1 MTATLSHQISLTHDE
16 LQAVAGQIGVF
27 DLPTVLDVRPRYA
40 TIVDREAAF
49 ERARRNLLTRNMI
62 ANGEVHPE
70 LIVAL
75 ETLHRADL
83 QWAMRVVTPDGTA
96 RVAAARRGSAGV
108 LARRVSEV
116 ISLRSLGDAVEPLS
130 MAKALVGELPDTKP
144 APVEPFAAPLRQFAE
159 CLSDT
164 DDPVAL
170 SDRIRSL
177 GAESKV
183 AMSLG
188 AALAS
193 RQAFAEIVV
202 YALVAEEGRICRGP
216 AAAGVFYTKRGRIV
230 AVPSA
235 SPTGE
240 IWTTVKAG
248 TDHAIAQAIMRLA
261 ELTNAGGGDG

>member
-1 MTATLSHQISLTHDE
+1 MTATLSHHIGLTHDE

-27 DLPTVLDVRPRYA
+27 DLPTVLSVRPRYA
-40 TIVDREAAF
+40 TIADREAAF
-49 ERARRNLLTRNMI
+49 GRARRNLTTRNMI
-62 ANGEVHPE
+62 ANEEVHPD

-75 ETLHRADL
+75 KTLHRPDL

-96 RVAAARRGSAGV
+96 RVAVARRGPTGV
-108 LARRVSEV
+108 LARRISEV
-116 ISLRSLGDAVEPLS
+116 ISLRPLGDVVETLS
-130 MAKALVGELPDTKP
+130 MATALVRELPHSKP
-144 APVEPFAAPLRQFAE
+144 APVEPFAAPLPQLAE
-159 CLSDT
+159 CLSGT

-177 GAESKV
+177 GAEQKT

-202 YALVAEEGRICRGP
+202 YALVTDEDRICRAP
-216 AAAGVFYTKRGRIV
+216 AAAAVFYTKRGRIV
-230 AVPSA
+230 AAPSA

-248 TDHAIAQAIMRLA
+248 TDHAIAQAITRLA